1 MSLRRSLLAGVAV
14 LSLASGT
21 ISTARANLFFTG
33 SGSSGNFTGQASE
46 PFTFNNEA
54 SPPPTTSNWGSP
66 GVGAGET
73 PYLESP
79 TTFGFE
85 ITFTGG
91 GTVDAPSIAIGNAAA
106 CVGAEFGGTT
116 FCTNTNDIWQAFLVG
131 PDTIEFLAQNP
142 TFDLVTGQDF
152 FVNVFFDGATPTKF
166 SGAWLT
172 EFSPTPTPLPA
183 ALPLFATGLGA
194 MGLLGWRRKRKNTAA
209 IAAA

>member
-1 MSLRRSLLAGVAV
+1 M
-14 LSLASGT
+14 
-21 ISTARANLFFTG
+21 
-33 SGSSGNFTGQASE
+33 
-46 PFTFNNEA
+46 
-54 SPPPTTSNWGSP
+54 
-66 GVGAGET
+66 GAGET

-91 GTVDAPSIAIGNAAA
+91 GTVDALSIAIGNAAA

-131 PDTIEFLAQNP
+131 PDTIEFLAQNA

-152 FVNVFFDGATPTKF
+152 FVNVFFDGATPTGF

-172 EFSPTPTPLPA
+172 EFSPTPLPA
-183 ALPLFATGLGA
+183 ALPLFATGIGA
-194 MGLLGWRRKRKNTAA
+194 MGLFGWRRKRKAQA
-209 IAAA
+209 VA